1 MIFYS
6 TIDVL
11 YYLLDNDAVVS
22 FQTDDGLTPL
32 HVAAMW
38 GKEELVRILL
48 SYGADP
54 LICDNE
60 EMVAADHARNEG
72 RINTMLCKY
81 SL

>member
-1 MIFYS
+1 MS
-6 TIDVL
+6 C
-11 YYLLDNDAVVS
+11 
-22 FQTDDGLTPL
+22 QTDDGLTPL

-38 GKEELVRILL
+38 GKEELIRVLM

-60 EMVAADHARNEG
+60 EMVPADHARNEG
-72 RINTMLCKY
+72 GINHIVIMLYRY